1 MLFRSISKNKTH
13 LRGSEEAL
21 IAEAI
26 KYKEEHNIKDKPKC
40 KLPKEYKVAI
50 AVKKMKAAK

>member
-1 MLFRSISKNKTH
+1 MICRV
-13 LRGSEEAL
+13 EAHTMERDKL
-21 IAEAI
+21 D
-26 KYKEEHNIKDKPKC
+26 KEEHNIKDKPKC